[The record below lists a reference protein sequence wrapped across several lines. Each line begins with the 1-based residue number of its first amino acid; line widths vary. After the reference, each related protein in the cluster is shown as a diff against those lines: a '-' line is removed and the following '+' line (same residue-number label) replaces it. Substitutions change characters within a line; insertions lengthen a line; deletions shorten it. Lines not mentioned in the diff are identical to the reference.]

1 MRAPGQRVGGIGG
14 HAGGESTGSDQGGAI
29 VEGNTPR
36 RRARKAQ
43 TVAVKVTV
51 VPMTAGFGEALST
64 VVVRP
69 AVTLTTRG
77 LDIPP

>member
-36 RRARKAQ
+36 RRARKARDRGSEGYSS
-43 TVAVKVTV
+43 
-51 VPMTAGFGEALST
+51 PNDCR
-64 VVVRP
+64 VR
-69 AVTLTTRG
+69 RG
-77 LDIPP
+77 AEHGRG